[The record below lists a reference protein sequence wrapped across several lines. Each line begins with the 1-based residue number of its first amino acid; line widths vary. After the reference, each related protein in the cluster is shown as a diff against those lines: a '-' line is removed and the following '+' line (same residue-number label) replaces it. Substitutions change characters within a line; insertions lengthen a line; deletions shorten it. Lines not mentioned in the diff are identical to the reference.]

1 MRRLSSLFG
10 ARGRRSEAP
19 TLDNPRFVMSFIAH
33 MVVPM
38 FVLDREGKV
47 VVWNEACEKL
57 TGLEAS
63 KVIGGK
69 DHWKGFYLAP
79 RPCLADLAL
88 TGGGANVGAL
98 YAAHDKQ
105 ASNQDRMKAQNWCD
119 LPRGVRV
126 YLAIDAGVIRD
137 AQGEVIAVVET
148 LQNMTAVK
156 EAEMSVEV
164 QRETQARDLD
174 AIRTHLGEGLDRLAR
189 GDLQA
194 RVDTPLPEAA
204 DALRMNFNAAAKG
217 LQDLLVKIVAT
228 SETIDRG
235 AAEIAAS
242 TEELS
247 TQSESQT
254 AGLNEATTALGEITG
269 AVRKTAEGADNARN
283 LVAAAETDAEKGGI
297 VVGEAIAAI
306 NGIEKASK
314 QISQIIGVIDE
325 IAFQTNLLALN
336 AGVEAARAGD
346 AGRGFAVVASEVRA
360 LAQRSAEA
368 AKEIKSLISTSS
380 SQVDSGVQLVAES
393 GKALDRIIAQVSKIN
408 GIVSEI
414 ATSAEQQATGLQ
426 QVNTAISQMDE
437 TTQQNASMVEES
449 NAASHSLSQETT
461 QLANLVEQFQV
472 EGRDGA
478 ALRRELRRVAP
489 HAFAKPAAAEPTK
502 SAPVAVVRPAPAA
515 AKPASAPP
523 IRKAAAGGGGVAVAA
538 KGEWTEF

>member
-368 AKEIKSLISTSS
+368 AKEIKGLISNANA
-380 SQVDSGVQLVAES
+380 QVDQGVDLV
-393 GKALDRIIAQVSKIN
+393 GKTGAALERIMKQVSELN
-408 GIVSEI
+408 LVVSAI
-414 ATSAEQQATGLQ
+414 AASSKEQAAGLG
-426 QVNTAISQMDE
+426 QVNTSMLHLDQV
-437 TTQQNASMVEES
+437 TRQNTAVVAQSTATAHSLAQES
-449 NAASHSLSQETT
+449 GDLQHMIGRFHIGRAAPSAASRPGRAPARPSLT
-461 QLANLVEQFQV
+461 VV
-472 EGRDGA
+472 GA
-478 ALRRELRRVAP
+478 GQ
-489 HAFAKPAAAEPTK
+489 KPAAGR
-502 SAPVAVVRPAPAA
+502 RPA
-515 AKPASAPP
+515 
-523 IRKAAAGGGGVAVAA
+523 
-538 KGEWTEF
+538 